1 MNGFTDYDYHSSFGE
16 PPSRRKEYH
25 KNYYLLNKE
34 IIKSQIRHNY
44 NNNKERIN
52 RKVECECGRVI
63 CYRMLKKHLGT
74 NLHKKR
80 LLLLDHNKLKTFNT
94 TIINNNVAEKK
105 ANDGWIYFE

>member
-1 MNGFTDYDYHSSFGE
+1 MNGFTDHDYH
-16 PPSRRKEYH
+16 RKEYH

-52 RKVECECGRVI
+52 KKVECECGRVI
-63 CYRMLKKHLGT
+63 CYRMMKKHLGT

-80 LLLLDHNKLKTFNT
+80 LLLLEHDKLKTFNT

-105 ANDGWIYFE
+105 ENDGWIYFQ